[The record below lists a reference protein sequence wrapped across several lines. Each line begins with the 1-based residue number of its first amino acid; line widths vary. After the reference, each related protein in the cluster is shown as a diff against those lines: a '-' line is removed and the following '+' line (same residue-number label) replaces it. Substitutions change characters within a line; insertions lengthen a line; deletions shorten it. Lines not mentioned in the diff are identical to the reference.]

1 MSVFGGGTD
10 AKGRRGWVGG
20 WVGGGDKVG
29 VLLSKSGP
37 TLNEAVGVLS
47 MQMKERRRKTCC
59 P

>member
-1 MSVFGGGTD
+1 MSVFWGGTD

-20 WVGGGDKVG
+20 GGDKVG
-29 VLLSKSGP
+29 VFLSKSGP
-37 TLNEAVGVLS
+37 ALNEAVGVWS